1 MDRFICKHG
10 EVIHGALSCFDRM
23 LFRGYLPIMSGAAM
37 ADFLQANG
45 MHRWS
50 LKTFL
55 LAQAARLKKH
65 AVQMAAAAGRP
76 YQYLGERTRKE
87 DLARQIASRDGI
99 AEGLIC
105 VFSLLEVSRTFS
117 VVWKERGS
125 FVQSAR
131 RKCLQLY
138 YYFMDRELGLI
149 HVKLQTWF
157 PFQMQ
162 IYLNGHEWL
171 ARKLDRRGVKYLKI
185 DNAFAGL
192 SDVVRAQQ
200 ISDQFPSVDWVR
212 VLGRYAR
219 RINPLLGELLRP
231 MDYYWVTAQAEYS
244 TDILF
249 RKRADLQDLVPRLLE
264 YSTLYFGA
272 KEVMS
277 FLGRK
282 LVGQYRGEVVTD
294 HGENDLPGKRVP
306 GCRVKHRAKFNWIKM
321 YDKGSVLRVETVINQ
336 PEKFRVRE
344 CAAMESGP
352 TCGGPCAR
360 GSLSSSAIS
369 KCLRRVTPA
378 TSRLSPASTTRPRPS
393 ASSTP
398 SLAPP
403 PLQTAGRRGPS
414 IRSPAKTARSS
425 RSCSPVS
432 TPCTASPIATS
443 DQSSDG
449 LHSLSP
455 KGQKSSPARSP
466 ACCAACTPTG

>member
-87 DLARQIASRDGI
+87 HLARQIASRDGI

-162 IYLNGHEWL
+162 VYLNGHEWL
-171 ARKLDRRGVKYLKI
+171 ARKLDRRGVKYLKV

-192 SDVVRAQQ
+192 SDVARAQQ
-200 ISDQFPSVDWVR
+200 ISDQFPSTR
-212 VLGRYAR
+212 TQSMLGNR
-219 RINPLLGELLRP
+219 
-231 MDYYWVTAQAEYS
+231 S
-244 TDILF
+244 
-249 RKRADLQDLVPRLLE
+249 
-264 YSTLYFGA
+264 
-272 KEVMS
+272 S
-277 FLGRK
+277 FL
-282 LVGQYRGEVVTD
+282 V
-294 HGENDLPGKRVP
+294 
-306 GCRVKHRAKFNWIKM
+306 
-321 YDKGSVLRVETVINQ
+321 
-336 PEKFRVRE
+336 
-344 CAAMESGP
+344 
-352 TCGGPCAR
+352 
-360 GSLSSSAIS
+360 
-369 KCLRRVTPA
+369 
-378 TSRLSPASTTRPRPS
+378 
-393 ASSTP
+393 
-398 SLAPP
+398 
-403 PLQTAGRRGPS
+403 
-414 IRSPAKTARSS
+414 
-425 RSCSPVS
+425 
-432 TPCTASPIATS
+432 
-443 DQSSDG
+443 
-449 LHSLSP
+449 LSP
-455 KGQKSSPARSP
+455 KYWYGRPAAAAISI
-466 ACCAACTPTG
+466 ACFLRHAACVSRNVLSPHRSIPLAWRKSAIAAPLMIGR